1 MVATA
6 PNVNSAA
13 CSSAHPE
20 DLPIS
25 VVLVLHTFVVAVKGE
40 VILGAVAC

>member
-13 CSSAHPE
+13 CLSAHSE

-25 VVLVLHTFVVAVKGE
+25 VILVLHTFVVVVKGE
-40 VILGAVAC
+40 AIHSAVAC